1 MQVSA
6 YVKLI
11 HWW

>member
-6 YVKLI
+6 YLI
-11 HWW
+11 R